1 MEANA
6 QLTGSQATSP
16 ARASS
21 PIVAFFAGVGL
32 LGLLLSEQIL
42 TGWIALG
49 ERANISRRDINPL
62 EWAVI
67 VVGLLIAAAA
77 LRTAWGLL
85 QGERAGL
92 AWARWVSFGTALAG
106 LTLAYGS
113 VLPSVIKSITNS
125 SNVYPLAQNQL
136 IFQVIIGIV
145 LLVTGR
151 LVYREVTRNAEGL
164 TPGKYVN
171 VQLAK
176 SPSAGAIMGF
186 LAIFFSFSIATPL
199 FLEQPSIASYLT
211 NVSLF
216 GIIAVG
222 VTMLMI
228 SGEFDLSVGSIF
240 GVTSMSFM
248 LFMTEG
254 LPFIGVDP
262 MPPLVAAFFA
272 LIIAGIL
279 GLTNGVIRV
288 RTGIPS
294 FIVTLST
301 QYIFRAFTL
310 VVIGGGRI
318 LRYRDYYQEFPQV
331 YLNRQ
336 LLVGLA
342 VAALL
347 MLAFLTFRTLPPVL
361 RNFQERWANRNNNGD
376 FGTLQALVGTGVLVL
391 LLVIVIGVGVWLTF
405 VASYHI
411 QRADTLLQVGFFDIM
426 NGRWEFSGR
435 EVTGGWFQGIDIDT
449 AANFRNSIIWWLF
462 FSVFFHI
469 VMTRTRYGNSVFAV
483 GGNIGAA
490 RAQGI
495 NVNRVKIMSFML
507 TAVLT
512 GIAAVYET
520 TRNPGVDPLKGQ
532 FYELDVIAMT
542 VIGGALLSGGYGSI
556 IGTILGALIYG
567 MMQTGLVLVGM
578 ESRMFAG
585 VVGTIILIAV
595 VLNTYVRRIPT
606 N

>member
-1 MEANA
+1 MQANA
-6 QLTGSQATSP
+6 QLTQSQPTSQT
-16 ARASS
+16 RVSS
-21 PIVAFFAGVGL
+21 LIVAFFAGVGL
-32 LGLLLSEQIL
+32 LGLILSEQVL
-42 TGWIALG
+42 TGWFAFG
-49 ERANISRRDINPL
+49 VRANISRRDLNPL
-62 EWAVI
+62 EWVAI
-67 VVGLLIAAAA
+67 VVGLLIAAVAF
-77 LRTAWGLL
+77 RTAWGLMK
-85 QGERAGL
+85 GEHAGL

-106 LTLAYGS
+106 LMLAYGS
-113 VLPSVIKSITNS
+113 VLPSIIKSITNS
-125 SNVYPLAQNQL
+125 SNVYPLSQTQL
-136 IFQVIIGIV
+136 IFQVVLGLV

-151 LVYREVTRNAEGL
+151 LVYRYVTGDTDDL
-164 TPGKYVN
+164 TPGKYLRI
-171 VQLAK
+171 QLAK
-176 SPSAGAIMGF
+176 SPSAGAIIGF

-199 FLEQPSIASYLT
+199 FLEPTSIASYAT
-211 NVSLF
+211 NVSLY

-228 SGEFDLSVGSIF
+228 CGEFDLSVGSIF

-254 LPFIGVDP
+254 LPFIGVQP
-262 MPPLVAAFFA
+262 MAPLVAAFFA
-272 LIIAGIL
+272 LIIAAIL

-331 YLNRQ
+331 YLNRL

-342 VAALL
+342 VAGLL
-347 MLAFLTFRTLPPVL
+347 MLAFITFRTLPPVL
-361 RNFQERWANRNNNGD
+361 RNFQNRWANRNNNGD
-376 FGTLQALVGTGVLVL
+376 FGTLQALVGTGVLL
-391 LLVIVIGVGVWLTF
+391 LLIVIILGIGVWLIF
-405 VASYHI
+405 VATYHI
-411 QRADTLLQVGFFDIM
+411 QRTDTLLQAGFFDIM
-426 NGRWEFSGR
+426 NGRWAFSGA
-435 EVTGGWFQGIDIDT
+435 EVTNGLVNIQIPT

-507 TAVLT
+507 TALLA

-542 VIGGALLSGGYGSI
+542 VIGGAPLSGGYGSI

-578 ESRMFAG
+578 DARMFAG